1 MKNIYDNDVCAN
13 NVMSCGE
20 HAHGDS
26 FKATAEA
33 FVSDYEE
40 SDVEVNSDSTEERD
54 NMIRK
59 PRKVTY
65 DPKCDHKS
73 LKLVIGMQFE
83 DGFQCKHAIQTISI
97 ENGHP
102 IRFTRFNKTQCE
114 AKCIPQCGWRCYG
127 SLVKKDGT
135 FVIKSLSGDH
145 KCPREMNNKQATS
158 EWIAREYLNKFR
170 MRPNMSVKEL
180 ELDIMSRFA
189 CEVTPWRLYKA
200 KWKIQEKLRGSVS
213 EHYGGLRRYIAE
225 LMKIDKEGRAARA
238 TYVEAYKIAIEEL
251 KQENEAAYTN
261 FIEREPQRFCK
272 AFISTIPSCDMID
285 NNISETFNGFIVKAR
300 EKHLIDMLE
309 SIHNALMERQYR
321 KLTEISNV
329 NDRLCPRIR
338 KKVEKHKYDRRDC
351 IAHPALGGKFQ
362 VQLHEDR
369 FVVNMGTRS
378 CTCRAWDLSGI
389 PCIHACSAIHFL
401 KEDVADYVADYYTIS
416 KYIECFRCGLEPIN
430 GKTMWPEAVGD
441 PVQPPLLRKMP
452 GRPKKKRRR
461 AADENEPTKSK
472 SARIFGIVITCKRC
486 LQPGH
491 NSRTCK
497 NKPVEQVP
505 REKVRRG
512 RPSKKQVSGAS
523 EKMRATKRMSQPST
537 SKIIARERAEVR
549 KGFGHLEFEGTGHI
563 YTRMPSQKKVHF
575 VNSSFSNP
583 TSRGGKHDRK
593 ASVSGGK
600 IDVVAT
606 QESRS

>member
-1 MKNIYDNDVCAN
+1 MGKDKVYHGSEITSIHGLDSDRFGYLDLDDAVEKLGYVSWSSLLYKVPKTEVYKSLHNDKDVMEMLSHLSQKCRLFSVYVDKGNKARDMVEKMIVNASIDGGVSADAIGNARIENEVTSDKDLVVYENEVGEGVESDYEPDNLDEDISYNPVGEENDTDDSLDDDELAFDDDEYIQSRLNQRVTMKNIYDNDVCAN

-26 FKATAEA
+26 FKATVEA

-97 ENGHP
+97 ENGDP

-213 EHYGGLRRYIAE
+213 EHYGGLRRYIVE
-225 LMKIDKEGRAARA
+225 LMKIDKEG
-238 TYVEAYKIAIEEL
+238 
-251 KQENEAAYTN
+251 
-261 FIEREPQRFCK
+261 
-272 AFISTIPSCDMID
+272 
-285 NNISETFNGFIVKAR
+285 
-300 EKHLIDMLE
+300 
-309 SIHNALMERQYR
+309 
-321 KLTEISNV
+321 
-329 NDRLCPRIR
+329 
-338 KKVEKHKYDRRDC
+338 
-351 IAHPALGGKFQ
+351 
-362 VQLHEDR
+362 
-369 FVVNMGTRS
+369 
-378 CTCRAWDLSGI
+378 
-389 PCIHACSAIHFL
+389 
-401 KEDVADYVADYYTIS
+401 
-416 KYIECFRCGLEPIN
+416 RCGLEPIN

-512 RPSKKQVSGAS
+512 RPSKKQVSSAS

-549 KGFGHLEFEGTGHI
+549 KGFGRLEFEGTGHI

-583 TSRGGKHDRK
+583 TSRGGKHDRE